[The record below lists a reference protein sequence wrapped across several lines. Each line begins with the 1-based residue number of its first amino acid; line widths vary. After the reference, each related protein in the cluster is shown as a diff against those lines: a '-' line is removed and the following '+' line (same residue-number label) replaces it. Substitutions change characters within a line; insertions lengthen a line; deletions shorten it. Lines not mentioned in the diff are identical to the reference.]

1 MNTSNIFRN
10 AGLLVH
16 PVEIKRDANCCCL
29 ECLRSVVA
37 KEPEKEEQVS
47 TLNTV
52 NKSN

>member
-1 MNTSNIFRN
+1 MNTSNIFLN

-16 PVEIKRDANCCCL
+16 PTETKRGANCCCL
-29 ECLRSVVA
+29 ECLTA
-37 KEPEKEEQVS
+37 ALPKEKEVQVS